1 MKQNRP
7 SDGKFVLCTPDQT
20 MTNELRTGGYGMFG
34 ITMLFCLPAMLD
46 VFVSAQISGT
56 SYHSSALW
64 FMFQVCQYLGVI
76 GIIVAAALTVV
87 KASEGKISRLA
98 VTLMG
103 FSVLLSI
110 FLLWY
115 AVHIYRSPWF

>member
-1 MKQNRP
+1 MA
-7 SDGKFVLCTPDQT
+7 
-20 MTNELRTGGYGMFG
+20 NELRRGGYGMFG
-34 ITMLFCLPAMLD
+34 VTMLFCLPAMLA
-46 VFVSAQISGT
+46 VFVSAEISGS

-64 FMFQVCQYLGVI
+64 FMYQVSQYIGVI
-76 GIIVAAALTVV
+76 GIIVAASLTVI
-87 KASEGKISRLA
+87 KASEGKISRIA

-103 FSVLLSI
+103 FSVLLSV

>member
-1 MKQNRP
+1 
-7 SDGKFVLCTPDQT
+7 
-20 MTNELRTGGYGMFG
+20 MFG
-34 ITMLFCLPAMLD
+34 VTMLLCLPAMLA
-46 VFVSAQISGT
+46 VFVSAEISGT

-64 FMFQVCQYLGVI
+64 FMYQVSQYLGVI

-87 KASEGKISRLA
+87 KASDGKSSRVA

-103 FSVLLSI
+103 FSVLLSL

>member
-1 MKQNRP
+1 MER
-7 SDGKFVLCTPDQT
+7 
-20 MTNELRTGGYGMFG
+20 LRRGGYGMFG
-34 ITMLFCLPAMLD
+34 VTMLLCLPAMLA
-46 VFVSAQISGT
+46 VFVSAEISGT

-64 FMFQVCQYLGVI
+64 FMYQVSQYIAVI
-76 GIIVAAALTVV
+76 GIIVAAALTVM
-87 KASEGKISRLA
+87 KASDGKSSRIA

-103 FSVLLSI
+103 FSVLLSV

>member
-1 MKQNRP
+1 MER
-7 SDGKFVLCTPDQT
+7 
-20 MTNELRTGGYGMFG
+20 LRRGGYGMFG
-34 ITMLFCLPAMLD
+34 VTMLLCLPAMLNL
-46 VFVSAQISGT
+46 FVSAEISGT

-64 FMFQVCQYLGVI
+64 FMYQVSQYIAVI
-76 GIIVAAALTVV
+76 GIIVAAALTVIT
-87 KASEGKISRLA
+87 ASDGKSSRIA

-103 FSVLLSI
+103 CSVLLSV

>member
-1 MKQNRP
+1 
-7 SDGKFVLCTPDQT
+7 
-20 MTNELRTGGYGMFG
+20 MFG
-34 ITMLFCLPAMLD
+34 VTMLLCLPAMLN
-46 VFVSAQISGT
+46 VFVSAEISGT

-64 FMFQVCQYLGVI
+64 FMYQVSQYIAVI

-87 KASEGKISRLA
+87 KASEGKSSRIA

-103 FSVLLSI
+103 FSVLLSV

>member
-1 MKQNRP
+1 VKKNRP

-20 MTNELRTGGYGMFG
+20 MANELRTGGYGMFG

-103 FSVLLSI
+103 FSVLLSV

>member
-1 MKQNRP
+1 
-7 SDGKFVLCTPDQT
+7 
-20 MTNELRTGGYGMFG
+20 MTNPLRRGGYGMFG
-34 ITMLFCLPAMLD
+34 VTMLLCLPALLD

-76 GIIVAAALTVV
+76 GIIVAAALTVMKV
-87 KASEGKISRLA
+87 SEGKISRVA
-98 VTLMG
+98 VMLMG
-103 FSVLLSI
+103 CSVLFSV

>member
-1 MKQNRP
+1 
-7 SDGKFVLCTPDQT
+7 
-20 MTNELRTGGYGMFG
+20 MTNEQRSGGYGMFG
-34 ITMLFCLPAMLD
+34 VTMLLCLPALLN
-46 VFVSAQISGT
+46 VFVSAEISGT

-64 FMFQVCQYLGVI
+64 FMYQVSQYIAVI
-76 GIIVAAALTVV
+76 GIIVAASLTVI
-87 KASEGKISRLA
+87 KASDGKSSRFA

-103 FSVLLSI
+103 FSVLLSV

>member
-1 MKQNRP
+1 
-7 SDGKFVLCTPDQT
+7 
-20 MTNELRTGGYGMFG
+20 MTNELRRGGYGTFG
-34 ITMLFCLPAMLD
+34 VTMSFCLPAMLD

-64 FMFQVCQYLGVI
+64 FMFQVCQYLSVI
-76 GIIVAAALTVV
+76 GIIVAATLTVM
-87 KASEGKISRLA
+87 KASEGKISRVA
-98 VTLMG
+98 VMLMG
-103 FSVLLSI
+103 FSVLFSV

>member
-1 MKQNRP
+1 MER
-7 SDGKFVLCTPDQT
+7 
-20 MTNELRTGGYGMFG
+20 LRRGGYGMFG
-34 ITMLFCLPAMLD
+34 VTMLLCLPAMLD
-46 VFVSAQISGT
+46 VFVSAEISGT

-64 FMFQVCQYLGVI
+64 FMFQVCQYLAVI
-76 GIIVAAALTVV
+76 GIIVAAALTVM
-87 KASEGKISRLA
+87 KASDGKSSRIA

-103 FSVLLSI
+103 FSVLLSV

>member
-1 MKQNRP
+1 
-7 SDGKFVLCTPDQT
+7 
-20 MTNELRTGGYGMFG
+20 MTNDLRRGGYGMFG
-34 ITMLFCLPAMLD
+34 VTMLLCLPAMLD

-103 FSVLLSI
+103 CSVLFSV

>member
-1 MKQNRP
+1 
-7 SDGKFVLCTPDQT
+7 
-20 MTNELRTGGYGMFG
+20 MTNDLRSGGYGVFG
-34 ITMLFCLPAMLD
+34 VTMLLCLPAMLD

-64 FMFQVCQYLGVI
+64 FLFQVCQYLGVI
-76 GIIVAAALTVV
+76 GIIVAAALTII
-87 KASEGKISRLA
+87 KASDGKSSRIA

-103 FSVLLSI
+103 FSVLLSV